1 MSAATL
7 AFEEKAPCIVIPVDF
22 VTTLGATSAI
32 VLAFFWNW
40 HKTMTKNP
48 KYAGEIY
55 KTLQKVADET
65 GLSLFQVRKAKKQL
79 ESSGLI
85 ETRVDKKEKN
95 ATFWKPILGKI
106 TALIGEH
113 KSTKEDKKK
122 PVEKEAQIEEKKV
135 TTPIKNNAVELPKTI
150 APIADAQVIE
160 KFQQLAPADAVDVKN
175 TYNNATGIKNPLAF
189 LTSLM
194 AKKVDS
200 RTIEGKTIETVATPS
215 PPTLVKINKPD
226 LTQFDETTQKV
237 LNTGN
242 PYLKPD
248 GTVVLKVPNEHFMPV
263 FKQHLEKLEQLLS
276 NKVTLRIGT

>member
-22 VTTLGATSAI
+22 VTTLGATPAI

-40 HKTMTKNP
+40 HKTMSKNP

-65 GLSLFQVRKAKKQL
+65 GLSPFQVRKAKKQL

-95 ATFWKPILGKI
+95 ATFWKPILEKI

-113 KSTKEDKKK
+113 KSIKEVKK
-122 PVEKEAQIEEKKV
+122 PHVEQIEEKTVEKPV
-135 TTPIKNNAVELPKTI
+135 KSCQNNNVELPKTI
-150 APIADAQVIE
+150 APIADAQVID
-160 KFQQLAPADAVDVKN
+160 KFRELQPKEAIEVKSE
-175 TYNNATGIKNPLAF
+175 YNNATGIKNPLAF
-189 LTSLM
+189 LKSLM

-200 RTIEGKTIETVATPS
+200 RTIEGKTIETAATPS
-215 PPTLVKINKPD
+215 PPALVKINKPD
-226 LTQFDETTQKV
+226 LTQFDETTYKV

-248 GTVVLKVPNEHFMPV
+248 GTVVLKVPNNYFMPV
-263 FKQHLEKLEQLLS
+263 FIQHLGKLEELLN
-276 NKVTLRIGT
+276 NKIELRIGT